1 MLLNRIEK
9 AVVNNPARVAFQRY
23 VEARRLLKMGGRIP
37 NEGSAL
43 EIGCGSGGGVGL
55 ILDVFGAERVD
66 AFDLDPDM
74 IMRARRRLSARGDRV
89 RLWQGDVTRIPVADE
104 SYTAVFDFF
113 IIHHVPNW
121 RDALREVYRV
131 LKPGGRFYAEEIL
144 AKLISMRLARLLFE
158 HPQEDRFDLSQFRD
172 ALVEQGFEV
181 LAADQ
186 FMQWAGWIVADKP
199 A

>member
-1 MLLNRIEK
+1 MAVAVGRNRMYDEFAHLWPLISAPEDY
-9 AVVNNPARVAFQRY
+9 AT
-23 VEARRLLKMGGRIP
+23 EAR
-37 NEGSAL
+37 
-43 EIGCGSGGGVGL
+43 
-55 ILDVFGAERVD
+55 
-66 AFDLDPDM
+66 
-74 IMRARRRLSARGDRV
+74 
-89 RLWQGDVTRIPVADE
+89 
-104 SYTAVFDFF
+104 Y
-113 IIHHVPNW
+113 W

-144 AKLISMRLARLLFE
+144 AKLISMRLARLMFE

>member
-23 VEARRLLKMGGRIP
+23 VEARRLLKMGGRVP
-37 NEGSAL
+37 DEGSAL

-181 LAADQ
+181 LAAEQ
-186 FMQWAGWIVADKP
+186 FMRWAGWIVADKP